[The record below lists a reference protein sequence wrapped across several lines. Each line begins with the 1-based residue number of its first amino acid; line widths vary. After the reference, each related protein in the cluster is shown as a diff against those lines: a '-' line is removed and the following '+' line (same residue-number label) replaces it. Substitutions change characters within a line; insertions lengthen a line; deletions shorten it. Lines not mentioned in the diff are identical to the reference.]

1 MVRNY
6 IRKTTKGSWSEDSMR
21 NALLE
26 RYSNNTSFRELAQ
39 KYNIP
44 TSTLS
49 RHATGVLNKASGTK
63 QFDHKA
69 KISKNNKKN
78 ENKMMAKYD
87 KKNKSKKIKKHDKKN
102 GNMMME
108 KSNKKELVSDKLAL
122 ERSGSQLADT
132 DIGQVVFE
140 NVNMQNIDWHD
151 WIRLVDWISIK
162 TFGRSYIAQAAITGN
177 SEGIVEKD
185 SSTKEACTEEKDS
198 NIKETCAEEEKTNE
212 TKLLTT
218 DQQNQVTDQPEIS
231 K

>member
-49 RHATGVLNKASGTK
+49 RHATGVLKKASGTK
-63 QFDHKA
+63 QIDQKA

-78 ENKMMAKYD
+78 ENKMMTKYD
-87 KKNKSKKIKKHDKKN
+87 KKNKSKRMKKN
-102 GNMMME
+102 KEKIGNMMME
-108 KSNKKELVSDKLAL
+108 KSDKKEVSSDKLAL

-177 SEGIVEKD
+177 SEEIEEKD
-185 SSTKEACTEEKDS
+185 SSTKEACTEE
-198 NIKETCAEEEKTNE
+198 EKPNE

-218 DQQNQVTDQPEIS
+218 DQQNQDTDQPEIS